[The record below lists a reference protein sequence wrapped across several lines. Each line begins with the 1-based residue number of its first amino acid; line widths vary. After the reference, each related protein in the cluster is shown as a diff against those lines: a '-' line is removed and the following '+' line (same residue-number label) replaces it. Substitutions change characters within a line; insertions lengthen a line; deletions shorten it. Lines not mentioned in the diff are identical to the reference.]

1 MNIWYPKV
9 GKIGYS
15 WLNTDILVH
24 DETVVLEKLDGSN
37 GRFMVYDEQ
46 FQSTYNPDFLPEDP
60 TTGDVIIGTKK
71 SPYGTV
77 ESVQKNSSVP
87 GFVQHLADAVS
98 TLDSSQLLE
107 AQSEYGSPLLFFV
120 ENMVPHSIRDYYN
133 GDTVVPE
140 MVGFD
145 ICDLTLV
152 PSRQEPNPA
161 NQSWRGFLSWDS
173 AKSIFEDIGVTPM
186 PEYEDVSVPIDPEAF
201 EVPQS
206 HYADRTAEG
215 VVLRNDT
222 LQSRLKLVTP
232 EFEEENSYALG
243 FTETEDSSGEEI
255 IVARYCTN
263 ARIRKQ
269 IATLMGESSELS
281 LEQYDPSEDR
291 EAFFKLNEDLRI
303 RVLEDMWSE
312 NWQEI
317 KDMSISFTPS
327 EIKPLVAQRCIA
339 KLKQLHSA
347 AETTGKHPLNIFDMP
362 SQ

>member
-24 DETVVLEKLDGSN
+24 EDTIVLEKLDGSN

-46 FQSTYNPDFLPEDP
+46 FHSTYNSDFFPENP

-77 ESVQKNSSVP
+77 ESVHRDESVP
-87 GFVQHLADAVS
+87 GFVEHLADEVS
-98 TLDSSQLLE
+98 TLESDQLLNT
-107 AQSEYGSPLLFFV
+107 QSEYGSPLLFFV
-120 ENMVPHSIRDYYN
+120 ENMVPHSIREYYDGN
-133 GDTVVPE
+133 NTVPE

-145 ICDLTLV
+145 ICDLTQV

-161 NQSWRGFLSWDS
+161 NQSWSGFLPWDT
-173 AKSIFEDIGVTPM
+173 ATTIFEEIGVTPM
-186 PEYEDVSVPIDPEAF
+186 PEYENISVPIDPETF

-243 FTETEDSSGEEI
+243 FTESEDSSGEEI

-269 IATLMGESSELS
+269 IAKLMGESSELS
-281 LEQYDPSEDR
+281 LEQYTPSEDKQ
-291 EAFFKLNEDLRI
+291 AFLKLNEDLRI
-303 RVLEDMWSE
+303 LVLEDMWSE
-312 NWQEI
+312 NWHEI
-317 KDMSISFTPS
+317 KDMSVSFTPS
-327 EIKPLVAQRCIA
+327 EIKPLVAKRCIA